1 MTEFPTLTLKDFEN
15 KIQALGTFTSGFY
28 QFRTLHLVVDKSGHH
43 RFVVRILDDQDQEIT
58 YPYGPVAIIHKFD
71 IGRFE
76 ISSKAYEFFDD
87 FNIYTRLLRLV
98 TIFAMTD
105 PADRHDYTVSRW
117 EIENTTHKRLEQ
129 RAQDIK
135 DAQAAAAEQA
145 EVKPGC
151 DDLDGVDDDD
161 DEDDDYEF

>member
-28 QFRTLHLVVDKSGHH
+28 QFRTLRLVVDKSGHH

-58 YPYGPVAIIHKFD
+58 YPYGPIAIIHKFD

-105 PADRHDYTVSRW
+105 PVDRHDYTVSRW
-117 EIENTTHKRLEQ
+117 EIENTTHERLAE

-135 DAQAAAAEQA
+135 DAQAAAAERA
-145 EVKPGC
+145 EAEHDYADP
-151 DDLDGVDDDD
+151 DDDDD